1 MAKAYRYALLFSS
14 SFVIECFRRMDT
26 STSTKSALSDIYF
39 QYFIRTME
47 KRLKRHFEAVWEPFT
62 SPVQLLGLMNALDW
76 MASLFSKKRSQFVA
90 VWFTESID
98 HYVWRTPSAPNK
110 VRRVSTS
117 VFFVSPLSFIVARC
131 VRKTK
136 WAGNVDVCV

>member
-14 SFVIECFRRMDT
+14 YFVFECFRRMDT
-26 STSTKSALSDIYF
+26 STSAKSALSDIYF

-47 KRLKRHFEAVWEPFT
+47 KRLERHFEAVLEPFT

-76 MASLFSKKRSQFVA
+76 MASLFSKKRYQFVA

-98 HYVWRTPSAPNK
+98 HYV
-110 VRRVSTS
+110 
-117 VFFVSPLSFIVARC
+117 
-131 VRKTK
+131 
-136 WAGNVDVCV
+136 